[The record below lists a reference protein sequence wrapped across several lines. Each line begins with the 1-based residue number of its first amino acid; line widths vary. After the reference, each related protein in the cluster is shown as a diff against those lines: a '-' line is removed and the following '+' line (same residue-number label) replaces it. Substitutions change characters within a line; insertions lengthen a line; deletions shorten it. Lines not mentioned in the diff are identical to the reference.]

1 MVNGIYT
8 KSFLE
13 RNQAELPEWQRI
25 AFELLAE
32 TVADDADTFPC
43 IPGRQAFLTD
53 QLRITF
59 AGDPRENRTA
69 EELAPLLAEYGK
81 ISRDTGKYA
90 SLVVLFDTPEDLAEH
105 YSIEA
110 YEELFWRFLN
120 RLSHQDEKEWPEDIP
135 ADPEHYKWEFCFD
148 GEPYFILCATPG
160 HEARRSRS
168 FPYFMITFQ
177 PRWVFEE
184 LNGSTAFGR
193 NMSRLIRSRLKA
205 YDQAPVHPQLGW
217 YGGKNNRE
225 WKQYFLRD
233 DEKQVSKCPFSYLKN
248 MFNKMK

>member
-13 RNQAELPEWQRI
+13 RIQEELPEWQRI
-25 AFELLAE
+25 AFEPLAE
-32 TVADDADTFPC
+32 TLADDADTFPC

-53 QLRITF
+53 QLRIAF

-120 RLSHQDEKEWPEDIP
+120 RLSHQDEKNGRKTFRP
-135 ADPEHYKWEFCFD
+135 
-148 GEPYFILCATPG
+148 IL
-160 HEARRSRS
+160 S
-168 FPYFMITFQ
+168 II
-177 PRWVFEE
+177 
-184 LNGSTAFGR
+184 NGSFVLTA
-193 NMSRLIRSRLKA
+193 SRISFCALHRGTRQEEAGAFLF
-205 YDQAPVHPQLGW
+205 YDH
-217 YGGKNNRE
+217 
-225 WKQYFLRD
+225 
-233 DEKQVSKCPFSYLKN
+233 VSAKVGV
-248 MFNKMK
+248 